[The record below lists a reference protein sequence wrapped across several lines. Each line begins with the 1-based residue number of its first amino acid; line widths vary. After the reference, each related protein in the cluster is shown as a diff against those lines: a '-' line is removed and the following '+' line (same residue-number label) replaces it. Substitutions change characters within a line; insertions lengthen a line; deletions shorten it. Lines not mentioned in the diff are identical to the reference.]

1 MKASHCIFENSF
13 IYLFAFGCA
22 GSSLL
27 HPVAEREG
35 YTLAV
40 VCGLLIAVV
49 SLIVEHGL

>member
-1 MKASHCIFENSF
+1 MKASHRIFENSF

-22 GSSLL
+22 ESSLL

-49 SLIVEHGL
+49 SLIVEHVL